1 MIELRPIKVEN
12 GVYTYNF
19 NETELEIM
27 NRALRT
33 LKIQRDI
40 SLQCITAKREA
51 AAKEEGKVR
60 GTRRKKENL
69 ILLTEPLE

>member
-19 NETELEIM
+19 NEAELEIM

-40 SLQCITAKREA
+40 SLQCISAKRE
-51 AAKEEGKVR
+51 AAKEEGKTR
-60 GTRRKKENL
+60 GTRKKKENL

>member
-19 NETELEIM
+19 NEAELEIM

-51 AAKEEGKVR
+51 AKEEGKVR